1 MMILACDTS
10 SDICSVALAND
21 QEILYSKQT
30 SGAQIHIEKL
40 SSFLDEGLDVV
51 KKQPSDLDHLAI
63 AIGPGSFN
71 GLRIGLATM
80 KALALALDLPLI
92 PVKTTDALAY
102 GVRNERKG
110 KGRAVIFSHRDF
122 VHFADYDLSSSAVP
136 NAQEFHYASW
146 DQLNDTDMDFY
157 FGRADRGFKDWL
169 NSSEAREVRDRFLEV
184 QADAVHVARCA
195 ASIKLES
202 IPGLDELEPFYN
214 AKYEAKKWV
223 PPKF

>member
-10 SDICSVALAND
+10 SDICSVALLND
-21 QEILYSKQT
+21 QEVLYSKQI

-40 SSFLDEGLDVV
+40 SSFLNEGLDLV
-51 KKQPSDLDHLAI
+51 KKHPADLDQLAI

-102 GVRNERKG
+102 GLRNKQKG

-136 NAQEFHYASW
+136 TAHEFHYASW
-146 DQLNDTDMDFY
+146 DELNEPDMDFY

-169 NSSEAREVRDRFLEV
+169 DSAEGREVHDRFLEV
-184 QADAVHVARCA
+184 QADAVHVAHCA
-195 ASIKLES
+195 ASINTES